1 VAQLFALRQRSERS
15 DQDVAAVAHELNNV
29 LTAISGYA
37 QLVLTEGEAPP
48 GVLRDVGEISA
59 AAARAIELSR
69 KLQGR
74 D

>member
-1 VAQLFALRQRSERS
+1 MAQLFALRQRTARTET
-15 DQDVAAVAHELNNV
+15 DVSAIAHELNNV

-37 QLVLTEGEAPP
+37 QLVLAEGNAPP
-48 GVLRDVGEISA
+48 GVLRDVGEISDA
-59 AAARAIELSR
+59 ATRAIELSR